1 MLSRDGNAQKMRC
14 GLRKAVRI
22 FCGQIGARSAGREL
36 VAVLGVTMQIIRERL
51 GFEFALCDS
60 SHLW

>member
-1 MLSRDGNAQKMRC
+1 MLRPDWRGEEERC
-14 GLRKAVRI
+14 GLREAVRI
-22 FCGQIGARSAGREL
+22 FCGQIGACPVSGEL